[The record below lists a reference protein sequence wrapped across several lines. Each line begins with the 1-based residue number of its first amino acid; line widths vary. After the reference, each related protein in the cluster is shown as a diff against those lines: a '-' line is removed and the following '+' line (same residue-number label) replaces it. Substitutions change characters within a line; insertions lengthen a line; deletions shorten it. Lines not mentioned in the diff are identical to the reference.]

1 MADASDAAIF
11 GPSKAAL
18 AFLAQTHGQLI
29 GEAFVEGR
37 GETLIEVED
46 PATEQVIA
54 KVRAT
59 SVEDLDL
66 AVAAARKAFKG
77 WSRTSGADRARIM
90 LRFADLLERDA
101 DQLAEIETLENGMPI
116 ALSGA
121 TIKGFC
127 ADYVRYYA
135 GLATKLEGSTIPARA
150 NGREAL
156 DLLVYTVREPVG
168 VVGAIVPWNVP
179 VSMIILKLAPALASG
194 CTLVLKSAE
203 LTPLTSILVAR
214 LWLEAGGPP
223 GVFNLIHGLGHEI
236 GAALVSHPGVDKITF
251 TGSTAVGK
259 EIVRAVSHDLKR
271 VSLELGGKSPF
282 VIFPDADLADAIPS
296 AAMACFFLSGQNCMA
311 GTRLFV
317 HEKVLEP
324 VLEGL
329 AQTAAWLKVGPGL
342 DPTTMIGPLVSARQ
356 KGRVLEH
363 VEAAAA
369 EGARLAYAG
378 GVPAGPGHYVAP
390 TVYADVTPDMRLAR
404 EEVFGPVLGVQS
416 FGDDDEALLSA
427 INATTYGLSGSVWTK
442 DLSRAHRMA
451 RAIDSGQVGVNIH
464 AALSPETP
472 FGGNRQ
478 SGWGREFGREGIDSY
493 LKTKAVSVNLGVIPG

>member
-1 MADASDAAIF
+1 VSEAIAF
-11 GPSKAAL
+11 GPSEAAQ
-18 AFLAQTHGQLI
+18 AFLAGPHHLLI
-29 GEAFVEGR
+29 GGRFVEGR
-37 GETLIEVED
+37 SETVIDIED
-46 PATEQVIA
+46 PATEAVIA
-54 KVRAT
+54 HVRAA
-59 SVEDLDL
+59 SVEDVDA
-66 AVAAARKAFKG
+66 AVAAARAALPV
-77 WSRTSGADRARIM
+77 WSNTSGADRARIM

-101 DQLAEIETLENGMPI
+101 QRLAEIETLENGMPI
-116 ALSGA
+116 SLSGA
-121 TIKGFC
+121 TIAGFC

-135 GLATKLEGSTIPARA
+135 GLATKLEGATIPARA

-179 VSMIILKLAPALASG
+179 VSMIILKMAPTLAAG

-203 LTPLTSILVAR
+203 LTPLTSILVAK
-214 LWLEAGGPP
+214 LWLEAGGPES
-223 GVFNLIHGLGHEI
+223 VFNLIHGHGHDI
-236 GAALVSHPGVDKITF
+236 GAALVAHPGVNKISF

-271 VSLELGGKSPF
+271 VTLELGGKSPF

-317 HEKVLEP
+317 HEAVLEP

-329 AQTAAWLKVGPGL
+329 AQTASFLKVGPGL
-342 DPTTMIGPLVSARQ
+342 DPSTMIGPLVSARQ

-363 VEAAAA
+363 VESARAD
-369 EGARLAYAG
+369 GAMLTHAG
-378 GVPAGPGHYVAP
+378 AVPDGPGHYVAP
-390 TVYADVTPDMRLAR
+390 TIFRDVTPSMRLAR
-404 EEVFGPVLGVQS
+404 EEVFGPVLGVQV
-416 FGDDDEALLSA
+416 FKEGDEAGLLAA
-427 INATTYGLSGSVWTK
+427 INDSTYGLSGSVWTR

-451 RAIDSGQVGVNIH
+451 RAIDSGQVGVNVH

-478 SGWGREFGREGIDSY
+478 SGWGREFGREGIDAY
-493 LKTKAVSVNLGVIPG
+493 LKTKAVSVNLGARG